1 MSNKQKKIIPI
12 NYTNREYEGIRRDLV
27 QIAERYY
34 PDTFT
39 DFSEGSFGAMMVD
52 AVAYIGDQLS
62 FYLDYNVNES
72 FLDTA
77 YQPDNVLRIGRTLGY
92 KDPGIVST
100 FGKVAIFI
108 LIPASA
114 TGIGPDNDYI
124 PILKRGTRI
133 ISQNGLNFVLT
144 KNVDFSAPENQVV
157 VARTDSSTG
166 APTFYAIKA
175 YGDVVSGQFGSI
187 QVATGPYERFKSVS
201 LGSNAIS
208 EIISVFDSEGNEYYE
223 VDYLAQD
230 MIFMEVSNK
239 NFKNDNVPSILK
251 PTLVSRKFIV
261 QKTINTV
268 TLQFGSGDAS
278 QTDVVADPATVAI
291 DTFGKN
297 YTTDLTFDPSRLT
310 KNQSFGIVPADTT
323 LTVNYRLE
331 NINNSNVSVGAL
343 NRISSAILEFEDE
356 SLLSPSVLT
365 TIRNSIECIN
375 EEPIIGTVTGTST
388 EEIKQRVYDT
398 FPTQNR
404 AVTQADYE
412 NIVYRMPSKFG
423 SIKRV
428 SAQRDPN
435 SERRNLNLYV
445 ISEDNFGKLVKTNS
459 TIKNN
464 LKTWLNNYRMISD
477 TIDIL
482 DAYIINFGVEFV
494 VSAKTN
500 ADKFDVLESCI
511 SQLKNTFTTNYFIGE
526 HIQLTDIY
534 NELNKVEGVSDVI
547 SVKLVNKTD
556 DQYSAVS
563 FNINNNL
570 SRDGTSVVIPK
581 NAIAELKFPATD
593 IRGKIR

>member
-1 MSNKQKKIIPI
+1 MSNEQKKIIPI
-12 NYTNREYEGIRRDLV
+12 NYTNREFEGIRRDLI

-34 PDTFT
+34 PDTFR

-92 KDPGIVST
+92 KDPGAVST
-100 FGKVAIFI
+100 YGRVAFFI
-108 LIPASA
+108 LVPASA
-114 TGIGPDNDYI
+114 TGIGPDNDYV
-124 PILKRGTRI
+124 PILKRGTRL
-133 ISQNGLNFVLT
+133 SAQNGLNFVLT
-144 KNVDFSAPENQVV
+144 KNVDFSAPENPVV
-157 VARTDSSTG
+157 AARTDASTG
-166 APTFYAIKA
+166 APTYYAIKA
-175 YGDVVSGQFGSI
+175 YGDVVSGQFGTI
-187 QVATGPYERFKSVS
+187 QVSCGAYERFKKIS
-201 LGSNAIS
+201 LGSNAIA
-208 EIISVFDSEGNEYYE
+208 EIISVFDSEGNEYFE

-230 MIFMEVSNK
+230 MIFKEVSNK

-251 PTLVSRKFIV
+251 PTLVSRKFVV
-261 QKTINTV
+261 QKTTNTV
-268 TLQFGSGDAS
+268 VLQFGSGDAS

-291 DTFGKN
+291 DSFGKS
-297 YTTDLTFDPSRLT
+297 YTTDLTFDPTRLT
-310 KNQSFGIVPADTT
+310 KNQSFGIVPSDTT
-323 LTVNYRLE
+323 LTVTYRLE
-331 NINNSNVSVGAL
+331 NVNNTNVSVGGL
-343 NRISSAILEFEDE
+343 NTIGNAIVQFEDE
-356 SLLSPSVLT
+356 NLLASSVLT
-365 TIRNSIECIN
+365 TIRDSIECIN
-375 EEPIIGTVTGTST
+375 EEPIIGSVTNAST
-388 EEIKQRVYDT
+388 EELKQRVYDT

-435 SERRNLNLYV
+435 SERRNLNMYV
-445 ISEDNFGKLVKTNS
+445 ISEDNFGKLIKTNS

-464 LKTWLNNYRMISD
+464 LKTWLNNYRMLSD

-482 DAYIINFGVEFV
+482 DAYIINFGVEFI

-500 ADKFDVLESCI
+500 ADKFDVLERCI
-511 SQLKNTFTTNYFIGE
+511 SQLQNSFRTNYFIGE
-526 HIQLTDIY
+526 HVQITDIY
-534 NELNKVEGVSDVI
+534 NELNKVDGVSDVV

-556 DQYSAVS
+556 NQYSAVS
-563 FNINNNL
+563 FDINNNL

-581 NAIAELKFPATD
+581 NAVAELKFPATD

>member
-1 MSNKQKKIIPI
+1 MSNEQKKIIPI
-12 NYTNREYEGIRRDLV
+12 NYTNREFEGIRRDLI

-34 PDTFT
+34 PDTFR

-92 KDPGIVST
+92 KDPGVVST
-100 FGKVAIFI
+100 YGRVAFFI
-108 LIPASA
+108 LVPASA
-114 TGIGPDNDYI
+114 TGIGPDNDYV
-124 PILKRGTRI
+124 PILKRGTRL
-133 ISQNGLNFVLT
+133 SAQNGLNFVLT
-144 KNVDFSAPENQVV
+144 KNVDFSAPENPVV
-157 VARTDSSTG
+157 AARTDASTG
-166 APTFYAIKA
+166 APTYYAIKA
-175 YGDVVSGQFGSI
+175 YGDVVSGQFGTI
-187 QVATGPYERFKSVS
+187 QVSCGAYERFKKIS
-201 LGSNAIS
+201 LGSNAIA
-208 EIISVFDSEGNEYYE
+208 EIISVFDSEGNEYFE

-230 MIFMEVSNK
+230 MIFKEVSNK

-251 PTLVSRKFIV
+251 PTLVSRKFVV
-261 QKTINTV
+261 QKTTNTV
-268 TLQFGSGDAS
+268 VLQFGSGDAS

-291 DTFGKN
+291 DSFGKS
-297 YTTDLTFDPSRLT
+297 YTTDLTFDPTRLT
-310 KNQSFGIVPADTT
+310 KNQSFGIVPSDTT
-323 LTVNYRLE
+323 LTVTYRLE
-331 NINNSNVSVGAL
+331 NVNNTNVSVGGL
-343 NRISSAILEFEDE
+343 NTIGNAIVQFEDE
-356 SLLSPSVLT
+356 NLLASSVLT
-365 TIRNSIECIN
+365 TIRDSIECIN
-375 EEPIIGTVTGTST
+375 EEPIIGSVTNAST
-388 EEIKQRVYDT
+388 EELKQRVYDT

-435 SERRNLNLYV
+435 SERRNLNMYV
-445 ISEDNFGKLVKTNS
+445 ISEDNFGKLIKTNS

-464 LKTWLNNYRMISD
+464 LKTWLNNYRMLSD

-482 DAYIINFGVEFV
+482 DAYIINFGVEFI

-500 ADKFDVLESCI
+500 ADKFDVLERCI
-511 SQLKNTFTTNYFIGE
+511 SQLQNSFRTNYFIGE
-526 HIQLTDIY
+526 HVQITDIY
-534 NELNKVEGVSDVI
+534 NELNKVDGVSDVV

-556 DQYSAVS
+556 NQYSAVS
-563 FNINNNL
+563 FDINNNL

-581 NAIAELKFPATD
+581 NAVAELKFPATD